1 MSNNKYS
8 ALYRASVAVALA
20 SENALEEAEGTAED
34 DGSGGGG
41 MVRVESSKSI
51 KSISASDK
59 VADVESGGST
69 SSPDQPQ
76 LSRWQAF
83 LNRYG
88 GFLAAVAVCQVG
100 MIVFNIGGCLLV
112 FCQLTK
118 PAACKGHLRC
128 GHAWPASFFDGQVL
142 PAPACRCWPH
152 LPAALCAGGAAPR
165 LARHRCYDAHHAP
178 HPPDHVLQGSRT
190 ASQPWATRRGPRCQQ
205 DFSGW
210 VLIMEALHAC
220 AGTRSAP
227 SASLTADSA
236 AVHALLF
243 SMLLLCTDSCRSL
256 DLALAPW
263 PDPGFAQVSYFP
275 DSPVYSYA
283 GGLILTIVV
292 IFFLGI
298 LATRAEPAL
307 NVLGR

>member
-128 GHAWPASFFDGQVL
+128 GHAWPASIFDGQVL
-142 PAPACRCWPH
+142 LVQLAVAVAPAAPACLQRCVPVAPLLVLH
-152 LPAALCAGGAAPR
+152 ANAAMTLIMHHILLITYCRSHVR
-165 LARHRCYDAHHAP
+165 LHSPGQPDGHHAASRIS
-178 HPPDHVLQGSRT
+178 QG
-190 ASQPWATRRGPRCQQ
+190 GC
-205 DFSGW
+205 
-210 VLIMEALHAC
+210 
-220 AGTRSAP
+220 
-227 SASLTADSA
+227 
-236 AVHALLF
+236 
-243 SMLLLCTDSCRSL
+243 
-256 DLALAPW
+256 
-263 PDPGFAQVSYFP
+263 
-275 DSPVYSYA
+275 
-283 GGLILTIVV
+283 
-292 IFFLGI
+292 
-298 LATRAEPAL
+298 
-307 NVLGR
+307 